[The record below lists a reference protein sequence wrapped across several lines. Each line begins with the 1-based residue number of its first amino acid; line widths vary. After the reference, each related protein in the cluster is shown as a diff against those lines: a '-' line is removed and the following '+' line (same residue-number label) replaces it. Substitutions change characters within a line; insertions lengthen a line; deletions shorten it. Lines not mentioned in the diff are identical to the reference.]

1 MPATHSPTSPQL
13 IICPADETD
22 SPAIAALIDSLAADI
37 LADPG
42 APAAEAF
49 IASISPAAIAG
60 YIRNPGYR
68 YILGYIGGTLVGAA
82 AMRDNSHLYHLFVS
96 ARFQRRGI
104 AKALWTQLRDTAT
117 AAGNPGAFTVNS
129 SINAIAVYSRLG
141 FVAVDEVQHKNGLQ
155 FQPMRFAAE
164 R

>member
-1 MPATHSPTSPQL
+1 MPANQSPLNQQL
-13 IICPADETD
+13 ITRPARETD
-22 SPAIAALIDSLAADI
+22 SPAIAALLDSLAAHI

-42 APAAEAF
+42 APAAAAF
-49 IASISPAAIAG
+49 IASISPTAIAG
-60 YIRNPGYR
+60 YIRNPDYR
-68 YILGYIGGTLVGAA
+68 YILGYIGETLVGAA

-104 AKALWTQLRDTAT
+104 AKTLWTQLRDGAI
-117 AAGNPGAFTVNS
+117 AAGGTGAFTVNS

-141 FVAVDEVQHKNGLQ
+141 FVAAGEVQHKNGLQ
-155 FQPMRFAAE
+155 FQPMRLAAE

>member
-1 MPATHSPTSPQL
+1 MSTVPHARL
-13 IICPADETD
+13 IIRSAHEAD
-22 SPAIAALIDSLAADI
+22 SPAIAALIDILAAHI
-37 LADPG
+37 LAAPD

-49 IASISPAAIAG
+49 MASISPAAIAG
-60 YIRNPGYR
+60 YIRNPDYR
-68 YILGYIGGTLVGAA
+68 YLLGYIGNTLVGVA

-104 AKALWTQLRDTAT
+104 AKALWTQLRD
-117 AAGNPGAFTVNS
+117 AAVEAGSNGSFTVNS

-141 FVAVDEVQHKNGLQ
+141 FVAVGEVQHKNGLQ
-155 FQPMRFAAE
+155 FQPMQLAAD